1 MKRWIV
7 SLFAKYEEEIATTC
21 ISFWLTI
28 LLLRSIAFFLP
39 NSSNAPLYCSSTFHF
54 LISFSFFF
62 LSFLVRKRP
71 ALPFFFL
78 GIGLGMISD
87 EMGMLPRFSFRD
99 YWDILNFSSLLSF
112 HFLLLFFLWLASKE
126 EPPRAQIP
134 SQPRPNPENPF
145 ISVVIPAYNE
155 ENYIGNTLQSLLQQD
170 FQDFEIIVVDNASQD
185 GTAEVARKFGA
196 RVVYE
201 GKRTVGA
208 ARQRGCLEA
217 KGEIIA
223 MTDADTIL
231 PPNWLSRIAEE
242 FKKDEKLVAFG
253 GLYTLYSG
261 PVLARLWI
269 HHFAHFLWIF
279 DKWMSNG
286 CWNIPGSNIAFRKD
300 AFMKVGGFREDLPIG
315 EDVDLSLRL
324 AKVGKVVLDFRF
336 RVATSGRRYRKGF
349 FKGTMT
355 YAKNTIGRLLF
366 KKEVT
371 TTPVPIRGEPTPLRK
386 LPILPSLFL
395 ILYLFSLFWLRSPSF
410 ASERQKIKREVKKVE
425 VVIKSKLS
433 IGKER
438 GIRLK

>member
-21 ISFWLTI
+21 ISFWFTI
-28 LLLRSIAFFLP
+28 LVLRSIAFFFPL
-39 NSSNAPLYCSSTFHF
+39 SSQAPLYRSSTSHF
-54 LISFSFFF
+54 LIAFSFFL

-71 ALPFFFL
+71 ALPFLFL
-78 GIGLGMISD
+78 GIGLGMMAD
-87 EMGMLPRFSFRD
+87 EMGMLPRFSFED
-99 YWDILNFSSLLSF
+99 YWDILNFSSLLF
-112 HFLLLFFLWLASKE
+112 FNFLLLFFLWLASKE

-134 SQPRPNPENPF
+134 SKPRPNPENPF

-170 FQDFEIIVVDNASQD
+170 FQDFEIIVVDNASED
-185 GTAEVARKFGA
+185 RTGEIAMRFGA

-242 FKKDEKLVAFG
+242 FKRDEELVAFG
-253 GLYTLYSG
+253 GLYRLYSG

-269 HHFAHFLWIF
+269 HHFAHLLWIF

-286 CWNIPGSNIAFRKD
+286 YWNIPGSNIAFRKD
-300 AFMKVGGFREDLPIG
+300 AFLKVGGFREDLPIG

-324 AKVGKVVLDFRF
+324 ARVGKVALAYRF

-349 FKGTMT
+349 LKGTMT
-355 YAKNTIGRLLF
+355 YAKNTIARLLF
-366 KKEVT
+366 RKEVK
-371 TTPVPIRGEPTPLRK
+371 TTPHPIRGEPTPIRK
-386 LPILPSLFL
+386 LPIFPSLFL
-395 ILYLFSLFWLRSPSF
+395 IVYLFSLFWLRSPSL
-410 ASERQKIKREVKKVE
+410 ANERRKVEREVKKVE
-425 VVIKSKLS
+425 VVIASKIAKAKIVHL
-433 IGKER
+433 
-438 GIRLK
+438 